1 LFRFFSA
8 LDIADVSRFARSRTL
23 GDEIALFI
31 IPGIAL
37 LMDVFLLTKEGDNTP
52 PIDTFAGLCDDK
64 AVGIPGM
71 GLRPSLSV
79 PAWLDSLS
87 EAIVIVCQQC
97 GVCLES

>member
-1 LFRFFSA
+1 M
-8 LDIADVSRFARSRTL
+8 
-23 GDEIALFI
+23 

-37 LMDVFLLTKEGDNTP
+37 LIDAFLLTKEGDNIP
-52 PIDTFAGLCDDK
+52 PIDTFPDLCNGK
-64 AVGIPGM
+64 AVGIPGI

-87 EAIVIVCQQC
+87 EVIVIVCQQC